1 MTTFLVIFAIS
12 CAVATLLTIT
22 IAVLS
27 SRINHSKPI
36 IEVYEASIALQNNE
50 EFTLRTYS
58 IEI

>member
-1 MTTFLVIFAIS
+1 MAIFLVIFAVS
-12 CAVATLLTIT
+12 CTVATLLTIT
-22 IAVLS
+22 VAILS

-36 IEVYEASIALQNNE
+36 IEAYEASMALQNNE